1 MKKILIS
8 LFISSRLFA
17 GGGPDEGKQNKI
29 SDVPV
34 GYKLVKQDADCVE
47 PDPCAE
53 EKKLIDKLKK
63 EIDFLKARNS
73 LLEDESDS
81 LKAKKVDCPIVKPTI
96 QYVDK
101 VIDRP
106 FEKLVTKEVIKEVP
120 AARSIAIGGMVAYSQ
135 DGIETEDSTQQNAVD
150 ATTYESIIG
159 GPYITIPLGNA
170 FEIGAFGMFGGV
182 NKTFGLKAG
191 ISLK

>member
-1 MKKILIS
+1 MKKILITI
-8 LFISSRLFA
+8 LLSSKLLA
-17 GGGPDEGKQNKI
+17 GEGPTNNIK
-29 SDVPV
+29 DVPI
-34 GYKLVKQDADCVE
+34 GYKLVKQEADCKE

-101 VIDRP
+101 YVDRP
-106 FEKLVTKEVIKEVP
+106 FEKVVTKEVIKEVP
-120 AARSIAIGGMVAYSQ
+120 ASRSIAIGGMVAYSQ

-159 GPYITIPLGNA
+159 GPYITIPLGNT

-191 ISLK
+191 VSL